1 MRCFGLSSRNLPNG
15 SSRGTTLGTPCP
27 CGSQKQ
33 WWSIG
38 RLLGGQHATVDS
50 FRNESAKRMKRRKPG
65 AMDHLAKQIGRL
77 GNKATNWIDKLVTWL
92 IHDEPTH

>member
-1 MRCFGLSSRNLPNG
+1 
-15 SSRGTTLGTPCP
+15 
-27 CGSQKQ
+27 
-33 WWSIG
+33 
-38 RLLGGQHATVDS
+38 
-50 FRNESAKRMKRRKPG
+50 MKRRKPG